1 MAEETP
7 FRIEP
12 CLLESCPTALVDV
25 IADLA
30 SKSAEL
36 GARLHP
42 DSAASLSEL
51 VRVMNCYYSN
61 LIEGHNTRPLDI
73 ERALADV
80 LDEEDD
86 ERRDLQR
93 EARAHIRVQRIVD
106 AESANGTFGEPA
118 ARDRILWLH
127 RHFYDD
133 ASSRMLR
140 VDHPRGAYEMTPG
153 AFRSEPL
160 HDVTVGRLIPPS
172 SPAVARFMEY
182 FESRYRFQ
190 GLGTSARIIA
200 MAASHHR
207 INFIHPFPDGNGRVS
222 RLMSHAMGWQAGI
235 AAHGLW
241 SISRGLAR
249 GLTDAGEYKR
259 MMDAADEPRQGD
271 LDGRGNLSRRAL
283 VEFVT
288 WFCRVAL
295 DQVSFMADLFDLEN
309 LQERLTRY
317 VRETLHLADYAAAIP
332 IEVLRR
338 GELPRGEASRV
349 TGRPERTARAAM
361 SQLLGAGLL
370 VSDSPKSPVRLRF
383 SSDSADALF
392 PRLFGSQAAAS
403 RAPKVHDARDLWV
416 QVRQAAGAW
425 VSRSLVCLAQQH
437 ASERVNALAS
447 GTAIRTPAG
456 RVVILTAW
464 HNVSDL
470 QENPCSLVQDSWP
483 SAVQRGLTHAIE
495 GPADCDVAIAIP
507 SPQAHEVLIR
517 ARCTVDSGSIATSMD
532 DTVDSTQWLVVGGY
546 LGQLTSETVDHSK
559 KTVTQSFGSM
569 TYDFPSAAR
578 DALRRRYRI
587 PWIENAVVNSVNP
600 IDARATSLRVG
611 DSEAL
616 PRPYGVSGGPVWRV
630 QTGTPPNEI
639 WTPEKRLK
647 LVGVA
652 TSYLEPE
659 RIEFA
664 ESVAIWGNWFHET
677 IAAIDRSP

>member
-1 MAEETP
+1 MAEENP
-7 FRIEP
+7 SRIEP
-12 CLLESCPTALVDV
+12 CLLESCPTALVDI
-25 IADLA
+25 IADLS
-30 SKSAEL
+30 SKSTKL
-36 GARLHP
+36 GAPLHP

-80 LDEEDD
+80 LDVEDD

-93 EARAHIRVQRIVD
+93 EALAHIRVQRTVD
-106 AESANGTFGEPA
+106 RESANGTFGEPA
-118 ARDRILWLH
+118 SRDRILWLH

-133 ASSRMLR
+133 ASFRMLR
-140 VDHPRGAYEMTPG
+140 VDHPRGAYQMTPG
-153 AFRSEPL
+153 AFRSEPF
-160 HDVTVGRLIPPS
+160 HDVTVGRLVPPS
-172 SPAVARFMEY
+172 SPVVMRFMEY

-207 INFIHPFPDGNGRVS
+207 FNFIHPFPDGNGRVS
-222 RLMSHAMGWQAGI
+222 RLVSHAMGWQAGI

-249 GLTDAGEYKR
+249 GLTDVGEYKR
-259 MMDAADEPRQGD
+259 MMDAADAPRQGD
-271 LDGRGNLSRRAL
+271 LDGRGNLSQRAL

-309 LQERLTRY
+309 LQVRLTRY
-317 VRETLHLADYAAAIP
+317 VRESLRLPDYAAAIP

-338 GELPRGEASRV
+338 GELPRGEAARV

-361 SQLLGAGLL
+361 SQLLSAGLL

-383 SSDSADALF
+383 GSDSADALF
-392 PRLFGSQAAAS
+392 PRLFSAETTTS
-403 RAPKVHDARDLWV
+403 RAPNVHDAQELWA

-425 VSRSLVCLAQQH
+425 VSRSLVCLAQQR
-437 ASERVNALAS
+437 ASERVNALAT
-447 GTAIRTPAG
+447 GTAIRTPGG

-470 QENPCSLVQDSWP
+470 QENPWSLIQDSWP
-483 SAVQRGLTHAIE
+483 SAVQRGVTHAIE

-507 SPQAHEVLIR
+507 SPQAHEVLVR
-517 ARCTVDSGSIATSMD
+517 ARCTVDSASIATSND
-532 DTVDSTQWLVVGGY
+532 DVVDSTHWLVMGGY
-546 LGQLTSETVDHSK
+546 LGALTSEAVDHSR
-559 KTVTQSFGSM
+559 KTVTQSFGSV
-569 TYDFPSAAR
+569 TYAFPFAPR

-587 PWIENAVVNSVNP
+587 PWIENAVVSSLNP
-600 IDARATSLRVG
+600 IDARAASVRVG
-611 DSEAL
+611 DSEPL
-616 PRPYGVSGGPVWRV
+616 PQPHGVSGGPVWRV
-630 QTGTPPNEI
+630 QTGTPPNDL

-664 ESVAIWGNWFHET
+664 ESVASWGNWFHET
-677 IAAIDRSP
+677 IAAIDRTP